1 MNPFIQVFEV
11 REPFGA
17 LYVLP
22 PLDVLSDAGDCVL
35 PATPQLT
42 SVYPGSVGWFVVPGA
57 VSYKVE
63 RNLGG
68 TGYSEIGTVEQPTD
82 PEITELVFHS
92 TSVQHFA
99 YYRVIAVNACGDSA
113 PSAPMDLHIEAQQG
127 SGDSSCT
134 LWADSASS
142 ASSSAPVDESSAP
155 RVYDND
161 ILYLIAGAT
170 EELWPGP
177 VTEGHSEGIW
187 LEARCYN
194 SPTFDTF
201 TCSPGLLTLIDFSG
215 NTVLGGLSAENN
227 FLTSLDL
234 TGNTALTVV
243 GLDGNDLTSLDISG
257 LTILSSLS
265 VTDNVGLT
273 DITMTGVEHVSTFAG
288 GGCAFTEAAV
298 DKILAA
304 AVAGALISGTITLDG
319 GTSAP
324 PSAAGLASIADLT
337 NGVTKFWT
345 IYVNS

>member
-22 PLDVLSDAGDCVL
+22 PLDVLSDAGDCAL

-82 PEITELVFHS
+82 PETTELVFHS

-134 LWADSASS
+134 LWIDPCVSLPPTGLIVSDITTDGFTLTLDAAQ
-142 ASSSAPVDESSAP
+142 APV
-155 RVYDND
+155 
-161 ILYLIAGAT
+161 AG
-170 EELWPGP
+170 
-177 VTEGHSEGIW
+177 
-187 LEARCYN
+187 
-194 SPTFDTF
+194 F
-201 TCSPGLLTLIDFSG
+201 
-215 NTVLGGLSAENN
+215 
-227 FLTSLDL
+227 
-234 TGNTALTVV
+234 
-243 GLDGNDLTSLDISG
+243 
-257 LTILSSLS
+257 
-265 VTDNVGLT
+265 
-273 DITMTGVEHVSTFAG
+273 TFAIAFEPTYNDFPTEWFSVDFPANTTSIVVTGLPDYGFAFG
-288 GGCAFTEAAV
+288 GDGRTYYPR
-298 DKILAA
+298 
-304 AVAGALISGTITLDG
+304 ISTYVGDYECESEWVNLD
-319 GTSAP
+319 P
-324 PSAAGLASIADLT
+324 VVLLPLT
-337 NGVTKFWT
+337 
-345 IYVNS
+345 